1 MSGLF
6 EDPLLLATVCVGLAV
21 LLILLVLLIPSRAVT
36 GRRRLGVKEKPSAL
50 TRSTEKVTGLIDK
63 GLAGERRA
71 VWERALDRAGL
82 KLGPA
87 EFIILVGAGALVA
100 LALGLLAGGPMV
112 GAMLAGLAVAAA
124 VVAVTVRSDRRKA
137 AFAEQLDDILVLLAS
152 NLRAGHS
159 LPQALDSL
167 TGDIEEPA
175 SSEIIRAV
183 TQVRV
188 GRDLTE
194 ALSDVAERMDSD
206 DFRWITQAIAIH
218 RQVGG
223 NLAEVL
229 DTVAN
234 TIRERGQVRRQVA
247 SLSAEGRL
255 SAYVLIA
262 LPFFVVL
269 FLSLV
274 NPGYLAVFTA
284 TAIGWAMLAVAAVL
298 LVVGIFWLRA
308 TVKVEF

>member
-1 MSGLF
+1 
-6 EDPLLLATVCVGLAV
+6 
-21 LLILLVLLIPSRAVT
+21 
-36 GRRRLGVKEKPSAL
+36 
-50 TRSTEKVTGLIDK
+50 
-63 GLAGERRA
+63 
-71 VWERALDRAGL
+71 
-82 KLGPA
+82 
-87 EFIILVGAGALVA
+87 
-100 LALGLLAGGPMV
+100 
-112 GAMLAGLAVAAA
+112 
-124 VVAVTVRSDRRKA
+124 
-137 AFAEQLDDILVLLAS
+137 
-152 NLRAGHS
+152 
-159 LPQALDSL
+159 
-167 TGDIEEPA
+167 
-175 SSEIIRAV
+175 
-183 TQVRV
+183 
-188 GRDLTE
+188 DLTE

-234 TIRERGQVRRQVA
+234 TIRERGQVRRQVE

-284 TAIGWAMLAVAAVL
+284 TAIGWAMLAVAGVL

>member
-1 MSGLF
+1 
-6 EDPLLLATVCVGLAV
+6 
-21 LLILLVLLIPSRAVT
+21 
-36 GRRRLGVKEKPSAL
+36 
-50 TRSTEKVTGLIDK
+50 
-63 GLAGERRA
+63 
-71 VWERALDRAGL
+71 
-82 KLGPA
+82 
-87 EFIILVGAGALVA
+87 
-100 LALGLLAGGPMV
+100 MV

-137 AFAEQLDDILVLLAS
+137 AFAEQLDDILALLAS

>member
-1 MSGLF
+1 VSGLF

-21 LLILLVLLIPSRAVT
+21 LLILLVLLIPSRAVA
-36 GRRRLGVKEKPSAL
+36 GRRRLGVEEKPSAL

-82 KLGPA
+82 KMGPA

-234 TIRERGQVRRQVA
+234 TIRERGQVRRQVS